1 VKLQIKTKFSS
12 VCKLDNLFINWKLVL
27 IWLKDFGI
35 FLEMILCK
43 NKAKEYK
50 GLLTDEMIILNEH
63 LYGFLEAL
71 DKILS
76 LQTCL

>member
-1 VKLQIKTKFSS
+1 
-12 VCKLDNLFINWKLVL
+12 VL

-50 GLLTDEMIILNEH
+50 ELTDEMIILNEH
-63 LYGFLEAL
+63 LW
-71 DKILS
+71 ILGN
-76 LQTCL
+76 LR

>member
-1 VKLQIKTKFSS
+1 VKLQIKTKFLS
-12 VCKLDNLFINWKLVL
+12 VCELDNLFINWKPVL

-50 GLLTDEMIILNEH
+50 ELLTDEMIILNEH
-63 LYGFLEAL
+63 LW
-71 DKILS
+71 ILGS
-76 LQTCL
+76 PR